1 MMQTQLVETDRAKA
15 LELWKKYQTHRSWST
30 PVDQE
35 IARFARLIA
44 KGKIV
49 VKALASI
56 AAAGLNDKKLPNL
69 AIARAD
75 ARWCYLTMP
84 RDGSARMDFD
94 QRGGWISSVA
104 ASKRFV
110 FPAGTFDGS
119 RGGQHKAM
127 VPHIPPDIRPK
138 RGLQNYHI
146 LFEADWTEAP
156 PVDPMLLRRI
166 GGDDLWIVCGAWE
179 LSEIERAVLTGKFRQ

>member
-15 LELWKKYQTHRSWST
+15 LELWKKYQTHRAWST

-35 IARFARLIA
+35 IARFAKLIA

-56 AAAGLNDKKLPNL
+56 AAAGLNEKKLPNL

-75 ARWCYLTMP
+75 AHWCHLLAL
-84 RDGSARMDFD
+84 RDGRSIMTSRELRWSLERIA
-94 QRGGWISSVA
+94 SSM
-104 ASKRFV
+104 KFEL
-110 FPAGTFDGS
+110 PPLDGIKQ
-119 RGGQHKAM
+119 GHHKAM